1 MRYLQVVAQDRSA
14 QGVGDFLLFRF
25 YEDDRLLREATA
37 AELRRL
43 KVLGKTYLK
52 CAWFN
57 IGEARS
63 DTCGFSRRTLQ
74 AMAQRKRCGC
84 IFMTVRRLPIRLR
97 RLIRITTAG
106 WK

>member
-43 KVLGKTYLK
+43 RVLGKTYLK
-52 CAWFN
+52 SKSGDGV
-57 IGEARS
+57 GE
-63 DTCGFSRRTLQ
+63 
-74 AMAQRKRCGC
+74 
-84 IFMTVRRLPIRLR
+84 TVFADRLVTPPL
-97 RLIRITTAG
+97 
-106 WK
+106 

>member
-37 AELRRL
+37 AELLRL

-52 CAWFN
+52 SKSGDGV
-57 IGEARS
+57 GE
-63 DTCGFSRRTLQ
+63 
-74 AMAQRKRCGC
+74 
-84 IFMTVRRLPIRLR
+84 TVFADQLVTPPL
-97 RLIRITTAG
+97 
-106 WK
+106 